1 MLNDTETQIHFSQ
14 RVSDLYSKNILQFDM
29 NYQALHKLV
38 SDMKSVA
45 FAGLGGTLAPGDS

>member
-1 MLNDTETQIHFSQ
+1 MLDDTETQIHFSQ

-45 FAGLGGTLAPGDS
+45 FAGLGGTPAPGDS